1 MKKSYFYY
9 WKGKQNATIAKNK
22 NLSHENQ
29 NHIVHTY
36 INIMNSTRERA
47 FFLGVPVL

>member
-9 WKGKQNATIAKNK
+9 SKGKQNATIAYTKK

-29 NHIVHTY
+29 NHIVHIY
-36 INIMNSTRERA
+36 IHKHYEFN
-47 FFLGVPVL
+47 